1 MKKILIIDDDQNIAE
16 LLSLYLQKEGYE
28 TKEVY
33 SGIAGIEA
41 FNSYNPSLV
50 LLDLMLPE
58 LDGYDVCK
66 EIRKISKV
74 PVIMLT
80 AKGDVFDKVLGLELG
95 ADDYIAKPFD
105 PKELIARVK
114 AVLRRTTALPP
125 ENLSNRIELEN
136 LIIDKNNYS
145 IVYNDETLELPPKEF
160 ELFYFLASNQR
171 QVFTREQ
178 LLEKIWSYDFMGD
191 TRTVDVH
198 IKRLRDKFKGE
209 KSWEIKTVWGVGYK
223 LERSY

>member
-1 MKKILIIDDDQNIAE
+1 MKKILIIDDDPNIAE

-33 SGIAGIEA
+33 TGLAGVEA
-41 FNSYNPSLV
+41 FCLYNPSLV

-66 EIRKISKV
+66 EIRKISKI

-114 AVLRRTTALPP
+114 AVLRRTTALTQ
-125 ENLSNRIELEN
+125 ENLTNRIELDN

-145 IVYNDETLELPPKEF
+145 IMYNDETLELPPKEF
-160 ELFYFLASNQR
+160 ELFYFLASNPR

-178 LLEKIWSYDFMGD
+178 LLAKIWSYDFRGD

-223 LERSY
+223 LE